1 MHDEQA
7 KNIEELYARGIAQFR
22 AADWSAAI
30 ETFSTLQSLTSAYPE
45 VDSLIADARLTLEL
59 DRAEKPE
66 AAAPPKERKF
76 LRPRFLTALPVLFVL
91 GIILI
96 VLRPISAPTPDLPAA
111 PTAALSLPTPAPTNT
126 PPATSTPVP
135 TSTPAPT
142 NTPLPTSTPLPGLLT
157 VRMAADQPSGQV
169 LANLE
174 IILDASGSM
183 GARIGDRKKIDIAH
197 EALGALVN
205 QLPDT
210 ASVALRAYGHRRAG
224 DCGDI

>member
-30 ETFSTLQSLTSAYPE
+30 ETFSTLQSLTNAYPE
-45 VDSLIADARLTLEL
+45 VDSLIADAQLKLEL
-59 DRAEKPE
+59 DRADTPE

-91 GIILI
+91 GVILIIL
-96 VLRPISAPTPDLPAA
+96 RPVSAPTPDLPAA
-111 PTAALSLPTPAPTNT
+111 PTAALALPTPAPTNT
-126 PPATSTPVP
+126 LAPTNTPLP
-135 TSTPAPT
+135 TNTPAPT

-183 GARIGDRKKIDIAH
+183 GAQISGHKKIDIAH
-197 EALGALVN
+197 DALGELVS

-210 ASVALRAYGHRRAG
+210 ASVALRTYGHRRG
-224 DCGDI
+224 